1 MGIFEYTSEGLKK
14 VPSEIVKTL
23 VPQVVRIEQPRSLP
37 IAVIVFAFDA
47 GRWALVEWQGAERDV
62 ELKPS
67 AKNLAR
73 GICRKHSK
81 PKTVKN
87 LQVNKTAKKYLLFSY

>member
-47 GRWALVEWQGAERDV
+47 GRWALVE
-62 ELKPS
+62 
-67 AKNLAR
+67 
-73 GICRKHSK
+73 
-81 PKTVKN
+81 
-87 LQVNKTAKKYLLFSY
+87 